1 MSLSIPYGMLFLRG
15 IWHILS
21 KGFFTNIVD
30 SSEFKSV
37 KCLVYSQTKVRDQRP
52 WSLKHKQQW
61 IIEAD
66 TDQCLIDYK
75 ML

>member
-52 WSLKHKQQW
+52 
-61 IIEAD
+61 
-66 TDQCLIDYK
+66 
-75 ML
+75 